1 MGHSI
6 AMHTAVEPLVSDP
19 TDVRPRSDSSH
30 GEHNAEQLKRIHTF
44 FALQLQAQAGMTL
57 LQRLEAQTQFIA
69 RFPLLIGATPGAR
82 AAFELR
88 IIVDPEPARGATEP
102 QTEVYLVC
110 RFTSYAVAPS
120 DLRTQARAFASDLS
134 DTLHGSLPSF
144 RFIPVTE
151 GRQLTHALR
160 PFKIADTVEFRRR
173 PARLMDA
180 PLPLPFQGA
189 PMSEAIVDE
198 MQRHRS
204 ASMLSICFAPE
215 ELEDGPLFPER
226 DDPFALT
233 GAMRNGQQERQEE
246 RPQGSDGQASE
257 TEALVSA
264 YTDQSQ
270 RNVVAARYA
279 ALRMRAFRVR
289 AQLAGAG
296 PLSGALISRVAS
308 EIAGPGE
315 ATAQGAWSHPELPI
329 AGGALVERP
338 RTSRMR
344 DEPYSAFDIA
354 ERNLTL
360 LLHTPWGST
369 ADETQSS
376 ALADLADLREAANLF
391 ALPTAPNWLPERGAA
406 LPLPYR
412 ARVAEP
418 TIQLGVNLV
427 RERAVP
433 VRLSIESRNQHLWVL
448 GKTGVGKSTL
458 IANMALQDI
467 NAGRGV
473 IVIDPHGDLIRDIAG
488 RVPKERIE
496 DVILFDPADT
506 EYPVGMNMIECE
518 NDEERALIVSSFIDM
533 IVQIYDPHNQGIA
546 GPRFQH
552 GARNVMLTVMY
563 SPGGTLVEVVRAF
576 QDDAYVRSILPY
588 VTDPMVKR
596 YWQDQ
601 ISKTNDFHRSE
612 VLDWLVSKF
621 SHFTV
626 DMTMRRILG
635 QSKSAFRFREAM
647 DSGKIVLISLGK
659 GKLGSANAN
668 FIGFNLLPMILH
680 AALSRANIAETERR
694 PATLYIDE
702 FQNYASTSLA
712 SMLSEAR
719 KYKLALVLANQH
731 IGQLSADVRDAVIG
745 NAGSII
751 SFRTGAADGRT
762 VEQALEPSPVAAH
775 HLMDLPRFTAYSR
788 LLSDGQQ
795 TPVFTLET
803 EPLPIPFDQARYEEV
818 REWSRTIYGRP
829 KAEVDAE
836 MEKRAQFGGSTGRF

>member
-1 MGHSI
+1 
-6 AMHTAVEPLVSDP
+6 
-19 TDVRPRSDSSH
+19 
-30 GEHNAEQLKRIHTF
+30 
-44 FALQLQAQAGMTL
+44 
-57 LQRLEAQTQFIA
+57 
-69 RFPLLIGATPGAR
+69 
-82 AAFELR
+82 
-88 IIVDPEPARGATEP
+88 
-102 QTEVYLVC
+102 
-110 RFTSYAVAPS
+110 
-120 DLRTQARAFASDLS
+120 
-134 DTLHGSLPSF
+134 
-144 RFIPVTE
+144 
-151 GRQLTHALR
+151 
-160 PFKIADTVEFRRR
+160 
-173 PARLMDA
+173 
-180 PLPLPFQGA
+180 
-189 PMSEAIVDE
+189 MSEAIVDE

-215 ELEDGPLFPER
+215 ELADGPLFPER
-226 DDPFALT
+226 EDPFALT
-233 GAMRNGQQERQEE
+233 GAMRNGQQERMEE
-246 RPQGSDGQASE
+246 RPQSANGQTSE
-257 TEALVSA
+257 TEALVSE

-270 RNVVAARYA
+270 RRVVAVRYA

-296 PLSGALISRVAS
+296 PLSGALISRVAN

-344 DEPYSAFDIA
+344 DEPCSAFDIA
-354 ERNLTL
+354 ERNLSM
-360 LLHTPWGST
+360 LLHVPWGST
-369 ADETQSS
+369 ADESQTS

-412 ARVAEP
+412 AHVTEP
-418 TIQLGVNLV
+418 TIQLGINYV

-433 VRLSIESRNQHLWVL
+433 VRLSVESRNQHLWVL

-467 NAGRGV
+467 KAGRGV

-488 RVPKERIE
+488 RVPANRVE
-496 DVILFDPADT
+496 DIILFDPADT
-506 EYPVGMNMIECE
+506 DYPVGMNMIECE
-518 NDEERALIVSSFIDM
+518 SDEERALIVSSFIDM

-576 QDDAYVRSILPY
+576 QDDAYVRSILPF

-601 ISKTNDFHRSE
+601 ISKTSDYHRSE

-635 QSKSAFRFREAM
+635 QSKSAFRFRDAM

-680 AALSRANIAETERR
+680 AALSRANIAESDRR
-694 PATLYIDE
+694 PVTLYIDE

-719 KYKLALVLANQH
+719 KYKLALILANQH

-762 VEQALEPSPVAAH
+762 VEQTLEPSPVAAH

-803 EPLPIPFDQARYEEV
+803 EPLPVPFDQARYEEV